1 MDALI
6 SPCGRYRYRL
16 DRDGLSGK
24 GTVVWIMVNPSTADA
39 TQDDATIRRVRG
51 FSQRLGFARFTVGNL
66 FAYRATD
73 VRELRSVS
81 DPIGPKND
89 DQLHFMVGSANM
101 VIVAWGPVAKQPP
114 VLRDRFKAI
123 VKMAES
129 YGQKLMCLGTAN
141 DGHPRHPLMLANDTP
156 LQIWNPPS

>member
-1 MDALI
+1 VSALI
-6 SPCGRYRYRL
+6 SACGKYRYRL

-39 TQDDATIRRVRG
+39 TEDDATIRRVRG

-73 VRELRSVS
+73 VRELRTVA
-81 DPIGPKND
+81 DPIGPRND
-89 DQLHFMVGSANM
+89 DQLHLMVGSADL

-114 VLRDRFKAI
+114 VLRDRFKTVI
-123 VKMAES
+123 KMIP
-129 YGQKLMCLGTAN
+129 KPMCLGVAQ

-156 LQIWNPPS
+156 LQNWRPPV